1 MREFDQLVPQSQ
13 TAPGA
18 LSPEEIGLLPEV
30 YNYLA
35 VLHNEDRPETRF
47 RRHLAM
53 EEAKRLELEKAQ
65 HQLETHRK
73 DVLSMCEQ
81 ADQYLRAIQVGYA
94 AIFGVWTLTSKSLDP
109 VRTSLVGFLITLSA
123 FTFGFWEYS
132 KASIVAK
139 AVDDHRH
146 ISAATLSSSWNVEP
160 PLYFVRD
167 VWPVGS

>member
-1 MREFDQLVPQSQ
+1 MSDKSSLHDPDDLMREFEQLVPRSQ

-81 ADQYLRAIQVGYA
+81 ADQYLERSRWAG
-94 AIFGVWTLTSKSLDP
+94 TPL
-109 VRTSLVGFLITLSA
+109 SLVYG
-123 FTFGFWEYS
+123 
-132 KASIVAK
+132 
-139 AVDDHRH
+139 H
-146 ISAATLSSSWNVEP
+146 
-160 PLYFVRD
+160 
-167 VWPVGS
+167 

>member
-53 EEAKRLELEKAQ
+53 EEAKRLELEK
-65 HQLETHRK
+65 LNI
-73 DVLSMCEQ
+73 S
-81 ADQYLRAIQVGYA
+81 LRPTAKMYSLCA
-94 AIFGVWTLTSKSLDP
+94 SKPTNIYERSRWGTPL
-109 VRTSLVGFLITLSA
+109 SLVYG
-123 FTFGFWEYS
+123 
-132 KASIVAK
+132 
-139 AVDDHRH
+139 H
-146 ISAATLSSSWNVEP
+146 
-160 PLYFVRD
+160 
-167 VWPVGS
+167 